1 MPKEIHAGEAL
12 ISLDLK
18 SVQVKC
24 CLVQRRRK
32 NARFFCEQVLFRTR
46 TFILRLPSP
55 QKCHLFKADM
65 RFILN
70 FHCRIFRAKLL
81 HHKFKLGG

>member
-32 NARFFCEQVLFRTR
+32 NSRFFCEQVLFRTRTRTR

-65 RFILN
+65 RFVLN
-70 FHCRIFRAKLL
+70 FTLPDFQSKT
-81 HHKFKLGG
+81 FTP